1 MIHRLQLNSR
11 DANIDV
17 YKKLPTTEP
26 NKKYVIRVEGL
37 TLPET
42 TDGLILNKPLFDV
55 RRRLI
60 VGSEPDNLLTDDVLP
75 IREGVG
81 FGAMVFTPNDVRSYP
96 QLVYQMN
103 AFFRNRMLRLLFTQP
118 NGSNLR
124 TEDDDDD
131 VFDRPDEFK
140 TQDEGD
146 WYSDLINSDAA
157 LPMQNALQAI
167 YRSDGRLAIKFSR
180 SAQELFVLKLTDEG
194 KRIFGLTTNDGVDL
208 DYVAVNANGTFAEPY
223 LAHGPPPFFE
233 PEVLL
238 DLPAGTESRICVFK
252 NNIFSHGRYRHEVAV
267 LSSLPLNAF
276 VEVDQRNSFYKY
288 QLASYRYPN
297 YPMET
302 EFDNTMFRNLKEV
315 RRSRYTFENAHK
327 THNEFYLSGT
337 DLQNF
342 HIRLVSR
349 NYVWDNS
356 LNRFEITER
365 PYKLHEGQLWT
376 LTLTVK
382 PL

>member
-17 YKKLPTTEP
+17 FKKLPTTEP
-26 NKKYVIRVEGL
+26 NKNYVIRVEGL
-37 TLPET
+37 VLPET

-60 VGSEPDNLLTDDVLP
+60 VGSEPDNLLTDDELP
-75 IREGVG
+75 IISGVG
-81 FGAMVFTPNDVRSYP
+81 FDDGSMVFTPNDVRSYP

-103 AFFRNRMLRLLFTQP
+103 AFFRNRMLRLLFAQP
-118 NGSNLR
+118 DGNTLR
-124 TEDDDDD
+124 TEDDDED

-157 LPMQNALQAI
+157 LPMQNALQTI

-180 SAQELFVLKLTDEG
+180 SAQVLFVLKLTDEG
-194 KRIFGLTTNDGVDL
+194 KRIFGLTTNDGADL
-208 DYVAVNANGTFAEPY
+208 DYVAVNANGTFAESY
-223 LAHGPPPFFE
+223 TDAIQ
-233 PEVLL
+233 EVVIA
-238 DLPAGTESRICVFK
+238 LPAGTESRICVFK

-276 VEVDQRNSFYKY
+276 VEVDHRNSFYKY

-297 YPMET
+297 YPIET
-302 EFDNTMFRNLKEV
+302 EFDSTMFRNLKEE

-349 NYVWDNS
+349 NYVWDSS

>member
-26 NKKYVIRVEGL
+26 NKNYVIRVEGL
-37 TLPET
+37 VLPET

-60 VGSEPDNLLTDDVLP
+60 VGSEPDNLLTDDELP
-75 IREGVG
+75 IISGVG
-81 FGAMVFTPNDVRSYP
+81 FDDGSMVFTPNDVRSYP

-103 AFFRNRMLRLLFTQP
+103 AFFRNRMLRLLFAQP
-118 NGSNLR
+118 DGNTLR
-124 TEDDDDD
+124 TEDDDED

-157 LPMQNALQAI
+157 LPMQNALQTI

-180 SAQELFVLKLTDEG
+180 SAQVLFVLKLTDEG

-238 DLPAGTESRICVFK
+238 PCSGRNIGESG
-252 NNIFSHGRYRHEVAV
+252 S
-267 LSSLPLNAF
+267 LS
-276 VEVDQRNSFYKY
+276 
-288 QLASYRYPN
+288 
-297 YPMET
+297 
-302 EFDNTMFRNLKEV
+302 
-315 RRSRYTFENAHK
+315 
-327 THNEFYLSGT
+327 
-337 DLQNF
+337 
-342 HIRLVSR
+342 
-349 NYVWDNS
+349 
-356 LNRFEITER
+356 
-365 PYKLHEGQLWT
+365 
-376 LTLTVK
+376 
-382 PL
+382 